1 MQAEQTAT
9 VAAGFAPERE
19 MTERDD
25 DIEFDFFD
33 DPEPTEIRPA
43 PQARRSA
50 TPAPAQPQRGGSGPR
65 GPRRPQFRTPSG
77 GAPLARLIGLVA
89 LAILIIVLLVFW
101 VNSCSGSGKKNSYRH
116 YLEKVGAVGHDSQQI
131 GRELNDLL
139 VSQGVRFSE
148 LNQKLVGLS
157 QQQQQDV
164 ARARAI
170 APPGPLRIEQ
180 DHVIDAMQLR
190 VSGLNGLISELK
202 RAQLSANDAA
212 NANRLAQQAQ
222 RLVASDVLWDDFF
235 RGSTVTELQR
245 QGVGD
250 LSSTVPDSNFVQFPD
265 FASTRAWTEFLS
277 RLKQRAGSG
286 DGRLHGTG
294 LILTRALPSGKELST
309 DTDNIVVSSTKLGF
323 EVVVKDTGDSQEVQV
338 QVTLTIQQ
346 NPTPIV
352 KRQTIPLI
360 NAGEEKTVTFTHI
373 GQVAFSTRVMVK
385 VDIKPVP
392 GESNPDNNSAQYPV
406 IFSLTP

>member
-1 MQAEQTAT
+1 
-9 VAAGFAPERE
+9 

-33 DPEPTEIRPA
+33 DPEPTEVRPA
-43 PQARRSA
+43 PQTRK
-50 TPAPAQPQRGGSGPR
+50 PGGPVPAQPKRGGSGPR
-65 GPRRPQFRTPSG
+65 GPRRPHLRTPSG
-77 GAPLARLIGLVA
+77 GAPLARLVGLIA

-101 VNSCSGSGKKNSYRH
+101 VNSCAGSGKKSSYQH
-116 YLEKVGAVGHDSQQI
+116 YLQKVGDVGHDSQQI

-139 VSQGVRFSE
+139 ISQGVRFSE

-164 ARARAI
+164 TRAQAI
-170 APPGPLRIEQ
+170 TPPGPLRLEH
-180 DHVIDAMQLR
+180 DHVVDAMRLR
-190 VSGLNGLISELK
+190 VNGLNGLIVELK
-202 RAQLSANDAA
+202 RAQLSSNDAA

-235 RGSTVTELQR
+235 RGLTVTELQR
-245 QGVGD
+245 QGIGE

-265 FASTRAWTEFLS
+265 FASTRAWTEFLD
-277 RLKQRAGSG
+277 RLKRRSGTSG

-294 LILTRALPSGKELST
+294 LIVTRALPSGKELST
-309 DTDNIVVSSTKLGF
+309 DTDNTVVSSTNLGF
-323 EVVVKDTGDSQEVQV
+323 QVVVKDTGDSQEVQV
-338 QVTLTIQQ
+338 KVTLTIQQ
-346 NPTPIV
+346 NPSPIV

-360 NAGEEKTVTFTHI
+360 NAGEEKTVTFSHI
-373 GQVAFSTRVMVK
+373 GEVAFATRTTVK
-385 VDIKPVP
+385 VDIAPVP

-406 IFSLTP
+406 IFTLTP